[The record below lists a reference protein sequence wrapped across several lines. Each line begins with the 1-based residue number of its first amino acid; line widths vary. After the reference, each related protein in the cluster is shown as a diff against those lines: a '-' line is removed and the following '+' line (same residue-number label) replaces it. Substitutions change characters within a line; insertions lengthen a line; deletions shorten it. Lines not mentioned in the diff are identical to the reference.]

1 MWPERQLL
9 LHPALAQ
16 HSAHMQVL
24 FIHAEFPFG
33 TGIIL
38 KTLSLASVF
47 IWAGLVSRRGTT
59 FIILCFIAVVYTPK
73 AH

>member
-24 FIHAEFPFG
+24 FIHDEFPFG

-38 KTLSLASVF
+38 KTLSLACL
-47 IWAGLVSRRGTT
+47 AGLVSRRGTT
-59 FIILCFIAVVYTPK
+59 FIILCFVAVVYTPK